1 MYEDKAVRVNATD
14 VSQKANLKHD
24 NGSITN
30 VMQAPQAHHDPTATA
45 TDSLSASVATEFKEA
60 ILYLHLFVLMA
71 STSITL
77 PCALRDLILATSS
90 TPSY

>member
-1 MYEDKAVRVNATD
+1 MRVNATD

-30 VMQAPQAHHDPTATA
+30 VMQAPQAHHDPTATG
-45 TDSLSASVATEFKEA
+45 TDTGSASVATEFKEA

-71 STSITL
+71 SSITL
-77 PCALRDLILATSS
+77 PCALRNLILATSS

>member
-1 MYEDKAVRVNATD
+1 MRVNATD

-45 TDSLSASVATEFKEA
+45 TDSASVATEFKEA

-71 STSITL
+71 SSITL

>member
-1 MYEDKAVRVNATD
+1 MRVNATD
-14 VSQKANLKHD
+14 VSQKANLRHD

-30 VMQAPQAHHDPTATA
+30 VMQAPQAHHDPTGTQAG
-45 TDSLSASVATEFKEA
+45 TDSASVATEFKEA

-71 STSITL
+71 SITL